1 MIGDAAEIE
10 AGAVLAA
17 DICIVGSGA
26 AGISLALALLDSGLS
41 VLLLEGGGAGFEAAS
56 QALYRGAVAD
66 PLLHSPTENYRR
78 RAFGGST
85 AIWGGRCVPFDAIDF
100 EARPWVAGS
109 GWPFGLGELAPWY
122 GQANALCEA
131 GRFAYAASD
140 VFPAGLRPMLA
151 GFAGKDFTADTLER
165 FSIPTDFGA
174 RYHARLAHSGN
185 VRLLLH
191 ASVVALRT
199 SPDGGAV
206 DRLDVVGPG
215 GRRLVVR
222 AGQVVLALGG
232 LETPRL
238 LLASRGEYEGGHP
251 DGIGN
256 AHGQVGRHYM
266 CHVAGT
272 LGTLRPAAP
281 AWHGYDVSDDGV
293 YCRRRLALTPAA
305 QCRLRTGN
313 FVARLHHPRIP
324 DPSHRTGALS
334 ALYFARPFIS
344 HEYGKRLHNGART
357 GASAWLAHLRNVA
370 VDTRGTA
377 GFLSH
382 WLRHR
387 TLAARKYPSVIVPPR
402 DDRYSLDFH
411 AEQEPNPL
419 SRVSL
424 AHDTDA
430 LGLPRLHVDWRH
442 TALDMHTIRASLAA
456 LAAQMS
462 QSGAGSFAYDPEE
475 VELAALQDGAYGGH
489 HIGTA
494 RMSRDARTGVVDA
507 DCRVHGVANLFVAGS
522 AVFATSSQANPTL
535 TIVALAL
542 RLADHLKNVVDGQEV
557 RADLVA
563 RHGL

>member
-1 MIGDAAEIE
+1 MIADSADTE

-26 AGISLALALLDSGLS
+26 AGISLALALIDSGLS
-41 VLLLEGGGAGFEAAS
+41 VLLLEGGGSGFEAAS
-56 QALYRGAVAD
+56 QALYKGVVAD
-66 PLLHSPTENYRR
+66 PLLHSPTDTYRR
-78 RAFGGST
+78 RGFGGST

-109 GWPFGLGELAPWY
+109 GWPFRLDTLLPWY
-122 GQANALCEA
+122 SEANALCEA
-131 GRFAYAASD
+131 GRFAYSEADA
-140 VFPAGLRPMLA
+140 FPAGLHPMLA
-151 GFAGKDFTADTLER
+151 GFAGADFSADTLER
-165 FSIPTDFGA
+165 FSIPTDFAA
-174 RYHARLAHSGN
+174 RYRARLIRSRN

-199 SPDGGAV
+199 GAAGRAV
-206 DRLDVVGPG
+206 DRLEVAGAG
-215 GRRLVVR
+215 GRRFTVR
-222 AGQVVLALGG
+222 AGQVVLAIGG

-238 LLASRGEYEGGHP
+238 LLASRDAHQ

-256 AHGQVGRHYM
+256 FHGQVGRNYM

-272 LGTLRPAAP
+272 LGVLQPAAP
-281 AWHGYDVSDDGV
+281 ARHGYDLSDDGV
-293 YCRRRLALTPAA
+293 YCRRRLALTPHA
-305 QCRLRTGN
+305 QRRLRAGN

-344 HEYGKRLHNGART
+344 HEYSKRLHGSTRLTNSAR
-357 GASAWLAHLRNVA
+357 LAHLRNVA
-370 VDTRGTA
+370 LDARGTA
-377 GFLSH
+377 GFLLH

-387 TLAARKYPSVIVPPR
+387 SLAARKYPSVIVAPKAN
-402 DDRYSLDFH
+402 RYSLDFH

-419 SRVSL
+419 SRVTL
-424 AHDTDA
+424 ATDSDA
-430 LGLPRLHVDWRH
+430 LGLPRLRVDWRH

-456 LAAQMS
+456 LAAQMA
-462 QSGAGSFAYDPEE
+462 QCRAGQLTYDPQE
-475 VELAALQDGAYGGH
+475 VELAALRDGAYGGH

-494 RMSRDARTGVVDA
+494 RMSSDARTGVVDA

-542 RLADHLKNVVDGQEV
+542 RLADHLRNVVYGTERGV
-557 RADLVA
+557 PAEPTRL
-563 RHGL
+563 

>member
-1 MIGDAAEIE
+1 MIGDAADIE

-26 AGISLALALLDSGLS
+26 AGMTLALALTDSGLS
-41 VLLLEGGGAGFEAAS
+41 VLLLEGGGPQFEAAS
-56 QALYRGAVAD
+56 QALYQGAVAD
-66 PLLHSPTENYRR
+66 PLLHSPTEKYRR

-109 GWPFGLGELAPWY
+109 GWPFGPDVLAPWY
-122 GQANALCEA
+122 EQANALCEA
-131 GRFAYAASD
+131 GRFAYTEADA
-140 VFPAGLRPMLA
+140 FPAGLRPMLE
-151 GFAGKDFTADTLER
+151 GFAGADFTADTLER

-174 RYHARLAHSGN
+174 RYRARLAQSEN

-191 ASVVALRT
+191 ASVVALHT
-199 SPDGGAV
+199 GADGRLL
-206 DRLDVVGPG
+206 DRLDVAGPG
-215 GRRLVVR
+215 GRRFTVR

-238 LLASRGEYEGGHP
+238 LLASRGECEGGHSH
-251 DGIGN
+251 GIGN

-272 LGTLRPAAP
+272 LGTLQPAAP

-293 YCRRRLALTPAA
+293 YCRRRLALTPRA
-305 QCRLRTGN
+305 QRRLRTGN

-334 ALYFARPFIS
+334 ALYFAKPFIS
-344 HEYGKRLHNGART
+344 HEYGKRLHGGAKVTPAAR
-357 GASAWLAHLRNVA
+357 LAHLRNVA
-370 VDTRGTA
+370 VDARGTA

-402 DDRYSLDFH
+402 DNRYSLDFH

-419 SRVSL
+419 SRVTL

-430 LGLPRLHVDWRH
+430 LGMQLLRVDWRH

-456 LAAQMS
+456 LAAQMLQCS
-462 QSGAGSFAYDPEE
+462 AGVFAYDPQE

-494 RMSRDARTGVVDA
+494 RMSRDARDGVVNA
-507 DCRVHGVANLFVAGS
+507 DCRVHGLANLFVAGS

-542 RLADHLKNVVDGQEV
+542 RLADHLKNVVHGQEMSV
-557 RADLVA
+557 
-563 RHGL
+563 HPGKS